1 MRAGAR
7 WGLAVALALVATAC
21 ATNPKVPVVTTPR
34 YPQYAVPEV
43 PPRLTLAPVLQSR
56 FQDGWQRFQG
66 GDLRGASRDFS
77 AVLKGAPGFYPATT
91 ALGFV
96 HLADR
101 QFKPALVAFEA
112 ATKAD
117 PQYVPAWSGLAEA
130 HLGVNDE
137 TQALAA
143 LQRVLALDPKR
154 EAVRARIDL
163 LKFRQLQSVID
174 SGRRARLAGKF
185 EDAQTALERALT
197 LDPGSALVLREL
209 ALTEVGLGALDRAD
223 AHARKAV
230 QIDAADAEAHVA
242 LATVFEAR
250 GRLRDAAA
258 ALARAIAIE
267 PRPEWREKREAL
279 VDKADMAALPPEYRA
294 LPAAETVSRALAA
307 AYIGIRLESLVAA
320 APKRN
325 VAVATDLRNHWAAPW
340 ILPLTQAGV
349 MDVLP
354 NHTFQPNGTVRRGDL
369 AQFVAQLLALA
380 RPAELTK
387 WRAARPRLAD
397 LSAANVFFPA
407 ASLAVASGAMTAQ
420 EGDRFAATR
429 PATGPELIAAVARIE
444 QLTVRR

>member
-1 MRAGAR
+1 MTSVVLR
-7 WGLAVALALVATAC
+7 WSAVLLAIVGTAC
-21 ATNPKVPVVTTPR
+21 ASNPKVPVVTTPK
-34 YPQYAVPEV
+34 YPQYAAPDV
-43 PPRLTLAPVLQSR
+43 PPALTLAPDLRTR
-56 FQDGWQRFQG
+56 FDNGWQRFQA
-66 GDLRGASRDFS
+66 GDVRGASRDFS
-77 AVLKGAPGFYPATT
+77 AVLKSAPGFYPATT

-96 HLADR
+96 HLVDK
-101 QFKPALVAFEA
+101 QFKPAIVEFEA
-112 ATKAD
+112 ATKANG
-117 PQYVPAWSGLAEA
+117 QYVPAWTGLAEA

-154 EAVRARIDL
+154 EAVRSRIEL

-185 EDAQTALERALT
+185 EDAQTALERALA
-197 LDPGSALVLREL
+197 LDPTSGLVLREL
-209 ALTEVGLGALDRAD
+209 ALTEVSLGAFDQAE

-230 QIDAADAEAHVA
+230 QLDAGDAEAHVA
-242 LATVFEAR
+242 VATVLEAR

-258 ALARAIAIE
+258 ALGRAIAIE
-267 PRPEWREKREAL
+267 PRQEWRDKREAL
-279 VDKADMAALPPEYRA
+279 IDKADMAALPPEYRT
-294 LPAAETVSRALAA
+294 LPAAETFSRALAA

-320 APKRN
+320 APKKN
-325 VAVATDLRNHWAAPW
+325 VGVATDLRNHWAAPW

-369 AQFVAQLLALA
+369 AQVVAQLLALA
-380 RPAELTK
+380 RPVDLPR
-387 WRAARPRLAD
+387 WRAARPRLVD
-397 LSAANVFFPA
+397 LNASNVFFTA
-407 ASLAVASGAMTAQ
+407 ASLAVASGAMSAQ

-444 QLTVRR
+444 QLAGRR